1 MYISDLRIFHI
12 LMFLYLKFLNFGV
25 KTSFERSFIAFF
37 DLKDRQNDIPKFHDR
52 AVGDWE
58 LMTSTQDLISN
69 VISLWEASICFAQ
82 ISLFVSVCFCLCRRV
97 SVVRLKI
104 VQVRA
109 RMRNLK
115 QAITRKWKKKTTMW
129 MSALSTMETTR
140 QLSILSK
147 QFVWCE
153 VLTN

>member
-1 MYISDLRIFHI
+1 
-12 LMFLYLKFLNFGV
+12 MFLYLKFLNFGV

-97 SVVRLKI
+97 SV
-104 VQVRA
+104 A
-109 RMRNLK
+109 GSSENSSSESSNEES
-115 QAITRKWKKKTTMW
+115 QASYHEEVEEKDNNVDVGAFDNGDHEA
-129 MSALSTMETTR
+129 ALDS
-140 QLSILSK
+140 L
-147 QFVWCE
+147 
-153 VLTN
+153 